1 LRLFF
6 VAAILLSSIT
16 SRFLA
21 GCGRA
26 AIGAGIQSAADRGQH
41 CEAAGTAAQGL
52 TLASVPVG
60 DNGYKLQRAG
70 AAAMGKAN
78 GVYHY
83 ALQNAF

>member
-1 LRLFF
+1 MSHE
-6 VAAILLSSIT
+6 A
-16 SRFLA
+16 LA
-21 GCGRA
+21 GFGDPVV
-26 AIGAGIQSAADRGQH
+26 ILI
-41 CEAAGTAAQGL
+41 AQGL